1 MLYLSVKVTFLPKIL
16 ILCKK
21 KKKENTDI
29 SKIQG
34 SLVLKGVFSGTA
46 YVCLLT
52 HQISNF
58 YHNPNDF

>member
-1 MLYLSVKVTFLPKIL
+1 MQE
-16 ILCKK
+16 

-34 SLVLKGVFSGTA
+34 SLVLKGVFSGTT

-58 YHNPNDF
+58 

>member
-34 SLVLKGVFSGTA
+34 SLVLKGVFSGTT

-58 YHNPNDF
+58 